1 MKKSLVITGWIC
13 RILVSLILLQTLY
26 FKFTAHPESVILF
39 TKLGVEPWGRIA
51 LGCIELL
58 VGIGLLIPRLSLFAS
73 FGAVGILS
81 GAILTHV
88 AIIGIESNG
97 DGGQLFLMALVGF
110 IAASVAFWLQWIH
123 RKSFRQ
129 EKMN

>member
-1 MKKSLVITGWIC
+1 MMKKSLVITLWGC

-26 FKFTAHPESVILF
+26 FKFSAHPESVLLF

-51 LGCIELL
+51 LGCIELI
-58 VGIGLLIPRLSLFAS
+58 VGIGVLIPRVSLLAS

-97 DGGQLFLMALVGF
+97 DGGQLFLMAVIGF
-110 IAASVAFWLQWIH
+110 LASSVAFLLQWKN
-123 RKSFRQ
+123 RKGHH
-129 EKMN
+129 

>member
-1 MKKSLVITGWIC
+1 MKKSLVITLWGC

-26 FKFTAHPESVILF
+26 FKFSAHPESVLLF

-51 LGCIELL
+51 LGCIELI
-58 VGIGLLIPRLSLFAS
+58 VGIGVLIPRVSLLAS

-97 DGGQLFLMALVGF
+97 DGGQLFLMAVVGF
-110 IAASVAFWLQWIH
+110 LTASVAFLLQWKN
-123 RKSFRQ
+123 RKGHHW
-129 EKMN
+129 KKVN

>member
-1 MKKSLVITGWIC
+1 MKQSFVITLWGC
-13 RILVSLILLQTLY
+13 RILVSLILVQTLY
-26 FKFTAHPESVILF
+26 FKFTAHPESVLLF

-58 VGIGLLIPRLSLFAS
+58 VGIGLLIPHLSLLAS

-97 DGGQLFLMALVGF
+97 DGGQLFLMAV
-110 IAASVAFWLQWIH
+110 VAFVAATVAFLLQWNH
-123 RKSFRQ
+123 RKAVQLKKES
-129 EKMN
+129 

>member
-1 MKKSLVITGWIC
+1 MKKSLVITLWGC

-26 FKFTAHPESVILF
+26 FKFTAHPESVVLF
-39 TKLGVEPWGRIA
+39 TKLGVEPWGRIT

-58 VGIGLLIPRLSLFAS
+58 VGIGLLIPRLSLLAS

-97 DGGQLFLMALVGF
+97 DGGQLFLMAVVAF
-110 IAASVAFWLQWIH
+110 MAASVAFLLQWKH
-123 RKSFRQ
+123 RKTMQ
-129 EKMN
+129 EKK

>member
-1 MKKSLVITGWIC
+1 MTKSLVITGWIC

-58 VGIGLLIPRLSLFAS
+58 VGIGLLIPRLSLLAT

-110 IAASVAFWLQWIH
+110 IAASVAFWLQWNH
-123 RKSFRQ
+123 RKTFRQ

>member
-1 MKKSLVITGWIC
+1 MKKSLVIVLWGC

-26 FKFTAHPESVILF
+26 FKFTAHPESVLLF

-58 VGIGLLIPRLSLFAS
+58 VGIGLLIPRLSLLAS

-81 GAILTHV
+81 GAILTHL

-97 DGGQLFLMALVGF
+97 DGGQLFLMAIIGF
-110 IAASVAFWLQWIH
+110 AAASVAFLVQWNH
-123 RKSFRQ
+123 RKTLP
-129 EKMN
+129 EKKVN